1 MATKSSNLDAANGS
15 LTLHTGVSGPAS
27 KMGHRLTIEMGS
39 WRAGVD
45 WDGAAPVSA
54 TVTVDLDSMK
64 VLSGEG
70 GVTPLSSP
78 EKSLVR
84 SNALKTLNAKKF
96 PTVEFHTESIT
107 ARDGGYLL
115 RGPLT
120 VRGVTHP
127 VDVQLDVNDEGGELK
142 LAAEADVSQA
152 AHKVK
157 PYSMAMGAMKVA
169 DVVRVSFAGS
179 YPKG

>member
-1 MATKSSNLDAANGS
+1 MANKSWNLTAADGT
-15 LTLHTGVSGPAS
+15 LTLHTGVTGPAS
-27 KMGHRLTIEMGS
+27 KMGHRLTIEMES
-39 WRAGVD
+39 WRATVD
-45 WDGAAPVSA
+45 WDGDQPASA
-54 TVTVDLDSMK
+54 TVVVELDSLK

-70 GVTPLSSP
+70 GVTPLSGP
-78 EKSLVR
+78 EKGMVR

-115 RGPLT
+115 HGPLT
-120 VRGVTHP
+120 VRGVSQP
-127 VDVQLDVNDEGGELK
+127 VDLELQVRDAGDEWEMAL
-142 LAAEADVSQA
+142 ETEVSQA

-169 DVVRVSFAGS
+169 DAVRVTFTGRHA
-179 YPKG
+179 KG